1 MEITAVFNLN
11 EALAR
16 VDDDMEFLR
25 TLMAMLLEQAP
36 GDLRAIRTALAAGDP
51 DAVARTAHHLK
62 GAVLQFSSPALYAS
76 LKELE
81 ALGRAGR
88 LECSAPVFAQVETG
102 LQQLLDVLRAVF
114 AKGECV

>member
-62 GAVLQFSSPALYAS
+62 GAVLQFSSPALSMPQAYRRNPG
-76 LKELE
+76 K
-81 ALGRAGR
+81 
-88 LECSAPVFAQVETG
+88 CNP
-102 LQQLLDVLRAVF
+102 
-114 AKGECV
+114 